1 MPNQLIHFLAPA
13 RISGYRSFLKLS
25 THDEVYRAYCWNYAV
40 SASVF
45 PLLGCVEMHLRDA
58 VHREMSTRHAPA
70 GAANPHSYPWY
81 DWNQGSHY
89 PLLNKARDDVYALLY
104 VKKTGLLA
112 HPAPSTDDVVASL
125 TFGFWTNLFRSFTP
139 VQAPQLI
146 PRILPNHHIVT
157 PAQWGSKSVRAA
169 LNDHLRI
176 ANDFRNRVA
185 HHEPLFK
192 FRYKQK
198 YPKSL
203 NEGLKNLRACLE
215 DCLTVSGWVD
225 TTARDALK
233 RSLWY
238 RQFREL
244 STKDCFN
251 SWVRVGLPEAA
262 AGLTWRCAE
271 YASKVGLVPG

>member
-104 VKKTGLLA
+104 VKKTG
-112 HPAPSTDDVVASL
+112 
-125 TFGFWTNLFRSFTP
+125 
-139 VQAPQLI
+139 
-146 PRILPNHHIVT
+146 
-157 PAQWGSKSVRAA
+157 
-169 LNDHLRI
+169 
-176 ANDFRNRVA
+176 
-185 HHEPLFK
+185 
-192 FRYKQK
+192 
-198 YPKSL
+198 
-203 NEGLKNLRACLE
+203 
-215 DCLTVSGWVD
+215 
-225 TTARDALK
+225 
-233 RSLWY
+233 
-238 RQFREL
+238 
-244 STKDCFN
+244 
-251 SWVRVGLPEAA
+251 
-262 AGLTWRCAE
+262 
-271 YASKVGLVPG
+271 

>member
-1 MPNQLIHFLAPA
+1 
-13 RISGYRSFLKLS
+13 
-25 THDEVYRAYCWNYAV
+25 
-40 SASVF
+40 
-45 PLLGCVEMHLRDA
+45 
-58 VHREMSTRHAPA
+58 
-70 GAANPHSYPWY
+70 
-81 DWNQGSHY
+81 
-89 PLLNKARDDVYALLY
+89 
-104 VKKTGLLA
+104 
-112 HPAPSTDDVVASL
+112 L